1 MSEAVDISP
10 GNLDSIIKTVISL
23 AFCMMCSVYK
33 LNKQGDNKQPSR
45 ISFSILNQS
54 VVQGSNCC
62 FLTLIQ
68 VSQETV
74 KMAWYSHLFKI
85 FPQFVVIHTV
95 KGFSIVDETEVDV
108 FLNFL
113 SFLMSSECW
122 QFDLWFLCLFKTQ
135 LTLEVLSSCNAEA

>member
-45 ISFSILNQS
+45 ILFSILNQS

-68 VSQETV
+68 VSQERV

-122 QFDLWFLCLFKTQ
+122 QFDLWFLCLF
-135 LTLEVLSSCNAEA
+135 

>member
-10 GNLDSIIKTVISL
+10 GNLDSIINTVISL

-33 LNKQGDNKQPSR
+33 LKKQVDNKQPSR

-135 LTLEVLSSCNAEA
+135 LTLEVLSSCDAEA

>member
-1 MSEAVDISP
+1 MSEAVGFSP
-10 GNLDSIIKTVISL
+10 GNLHSIIKTVISL

-54 VVQGSNCC
+54 VVQGSSCC

-85 FPQFVVIHTV
+85 FPQFVVIHIV

-108 FLNFL
+108 VLEFPCFLYVQRML
-113 SFLMSSECW
+113 
-122 QFDLWFLCLFKTQ
+122 
-135 LTLEVLSSCNAEA
+135 AI